1 MVALPHPRGQQ
12 TAHAH
17 PHSGVDDQ
25 KHIVSQGVLRLETQ
39 LRRSRIGDMESVPL
53 AMDDQ
58 NIARAARADQRID
71 P

>member
-1 MVALPHPRGQQ
+1 
-12 TAHAH
+12 
-17 PHSGVDDQ
+17 VDDH
-25 KHIVSQGVLRLETQ
+25 KHIVSQGLRRLETQ

-58 NIARAARADQRID
+58 NIARAERTDQRID